1 MGLPQLLAGS
11 GLLGQCNYTPVD
23 DVECDGSVSVQASAC
38 TGIYLES
45 LYCFEETLLSTV
57 NKQLL
62 AKQKLMLWNMLGLV
76 VVLSMMFNPW
86 KKTRNKVILCRSNTE
101 SLFWLFLLF
110 WLYLPRIEPM
120 FCGCRADIFPC
131 VGDFNRE
138 QLASVTLNV
147 MFSSN
152 WQRIK
157 LISVLN
163 GFEVQYKYCCFVAP
177 TL

>member
-1 MGLPQLLAGS
+1 MS
-11 GLLGQCNYTPVD
+11 
-23 DVECDGSVSVQASAC
+23 SVMAQSVCRLRPAPGFTWNLS
-38 TGIYLES
+38 TVS
-45 LYCFEETLLSTV
+45 EETLLLTV

-62 AKQKLMLWNMLGLV
+62 AKQKCSWCSETCLDWLLSCLWCLILEKRQEIKRSCAV
-76 VVLSMMFNPW
+76 PILKVCFVLF
-86 KKTRNKVILCRSNTE
+86 V
-101 SLFWLFLLF
+101 LF
-110 WLYLPRIEPM
+110 WLYLPRIEAM

-163 GFEVQYKYCCFVAP
+163 GFEVQYKYWCFVAL

>member
-1 MGLPQLLAGS
+1 MGLLQLLAGS

-45 LYCFEETLLSTV
+45 LYCFGGNSAIVIGKTKV
-57 NKQLL
+57 Q
-62 AKQKLMLWNMLGLV
+62 LMLWNMLGPV

-138 QLASVTLNV
+138 QLASVTQNV

-163 GFEVQYKYCCFVAP
+163 GFEVQYKYWCFVAL